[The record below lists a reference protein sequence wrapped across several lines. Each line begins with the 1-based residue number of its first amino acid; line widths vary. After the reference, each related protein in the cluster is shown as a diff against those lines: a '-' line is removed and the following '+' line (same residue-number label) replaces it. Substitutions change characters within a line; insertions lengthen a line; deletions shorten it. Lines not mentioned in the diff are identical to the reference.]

1 MRETMLG
8 AEIRRILKTNAT
20 AAWRKIKW
28 RDLLPC
34 AGYFC
39 IFPKLQLF
47 FFKKCNLITFSPR
60 CVKTKLKI
68 LLFHHY
74 SFINNYFEIEIHNS
88 QWDPRDK
95 PGFNSLPKPTFKL
108 CFLCGVVKTCLPWNF
123 IAFLNLKCWWEW
135 EKGNIGIFSRNK
147 CDLLNEISARYSK
160 DISCISFDRRDTT
173 WTMSL

>member
-1 MRETMLG
+1 MWVKSRFVQYHISI
-8 AEIRRILKTNAT
+8 AIAPTNYAVNNARSWNKKNFKNNAR

-39 IFPKLQLF
+39 IFPKFQLF

-60 CVKTKLKI
+60 CVKTK
-68 LLFHHY
+68 FHHY

-135 EKGNIGIFSRNK
+135 EKGNIGIFQETNV
-147 CDLLNEISARYSK
+147 IY
-160 DISCISFDRRDTT
+160 
-173 WTMSL
+173 

>member
-60 CVKTKLKI
+60 CVKTKLEI

-135 EKGNIGIFSRNK
+135 EKGNIGIFQETNVIK
-147 CDLLNEISARYSK
+147 AP
-160 DISCISFDRRDTT
+160 TT
-173 WTMSL
+173 